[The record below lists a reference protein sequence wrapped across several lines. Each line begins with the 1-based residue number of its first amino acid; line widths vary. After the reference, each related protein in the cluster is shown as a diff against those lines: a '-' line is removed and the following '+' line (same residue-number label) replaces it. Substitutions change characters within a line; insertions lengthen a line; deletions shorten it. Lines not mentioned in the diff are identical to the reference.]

1 MTDDISEDGIEIFPE
16 PCRSFFCLENIY
28 VFIITVEITSAIL
41 TVFPSLSGLYNISV
55 NVTLHRYLLSSCST
69 MLPIPTTVLSVHNLI
84 YQLSFIFLLTF
95 QPLDF
100 LL

>member
-55 NVTLHRYLLSSCST
+55 NVTSQIL
-69 MLPIPTTVLSVHNLI
+69 V
-84 YQLSFIFLLTF
+84 IFLQYNATYSNHSSLC
-95 QPLDF
+95 P
-100 LL
+100 